1 MDTIKLSGIKP
12 SDTDAFIGL
21 YTRLSVDAVLS

>member
-12 SDTDAFIGL
+12 SDTDALLAYIL
-21 YTRLSVDAVLS
+21 ALVLMLF